1 MRNRAV
7 WFLVTCILA
16 SITSSR
22 ITAIALQLDEKNI
35 LQIPVYLD
43 QAHSGEAISFAVSAE
58 TQNLK
63 TLSSAPMAAARP
75 MLVIIDP
82 TSYPTPE
89 LRRRITGLIGG
100 LNPAMQK
107 QAQPQIRLGIAVH
120 DGILFDPSVL
130 SGAVS
135 GNAASDILQ
144 FIPDTAAG
152 QESDPGRMLS
162 LAAAL
167 LKKAETDGQSID
179 CILLGKDRPF
189 EGEDAE
195 YLRLSSERRWLEL
208 CARKGSVLHG
218 YLEGD
223 GALRTIC
230 AATGGMVFSSQ
241 EPSASVVR
249 QILEARGR
257 ARVVAVQKETVQT
270 RPGRYA
276 LTFRVEDSRGNPIN
290 SQAPAAVWWN
300 PEDVSA
306 PEYESVREA
315 LDWIGRAQKSAE
327 TGDFRVALRFVDNAI
342 QLDPCNPD
350 TGYYGARYS
359 FELGDFPTAATFIS
373 KAAQFAHPN
382 ERALLLYGEVFRKLG
397 KSAQA
402 LETIRTLPEGEVPK
416 SSQFRLMM
424 ARLLSSQGR
433 EQEAANLY
441 AEILGAA
448 HDKAQIGAE
457 YGCTLW
463 RLGKEASA
471 EKQLQSALDAD
482 PENVSAMICSMDML
496 AARGAIGKA
505 LDLGIRAAKLQ
516 PKNPDV
522 HAQIGKVRTQAH
534 EWDSA
539 LESYRTASELAP
551 ARSDILLK
559 LAEAQVQAGQN
570 RDGEETVGKVLA
582 LDPSNATTYEQI
594 AALYSRAGSFEN
606 AASILE
612 ESTARVPDKAS
623 SFYRT
628 AAELRER
635 KEQYGQALLD
645 YRALL
650 ESVPHDRTSQL
661 QHELAPHLAYLSL
674 MLKSSAQSG
683 NAAGNA
689 AGASAAAAGSPTAA
703 QYGIVVRGGLPL
715 LATMLGINPATLKE
729 PGAAGRV
736 FSSILESIPRSNDK
750 KISQLQSELAEGY
763 FQYANLLR
771 YMEQQKLLPAGNSS
785 LKRQEFVFPLV
796 GDKTAIQRVQTLLSF
811 FGVKYSITQKGGANK
826 IDLTYKADRKSIARQ
841 RLLRQMGTDVQVKT
855 LREIRFSLGD
865 ETLPTILD
873 AKVLLDKLLNL
884 PNVGP
889 ENLLG
894 SLILHPDSMRLYLA
908 LEDCSPALREALV
921 QELNAKEL
929 ADVKSA
935 LADYGRFLEFHEGR
949 LVLPGSQQ
957 SWENLVHAPYSDPK
971 AFLRAFVTYDKGR
984 LLLTYFAV
992 QSAAPEVQ
1000 RFLTNGAGG
1009 LEEISR
1015 LNPPVATGLTVAN
1028 WQADLVRIMRIA
1040 CADGKGLY
1048 LPIDDRFAPRLMP
1061 NAARAQASPR
1071 SSGYAPL
1078 RVTLSDLAGLVQ
1090 LRART
1095 DDAAV
1100 RTGAGIVEFLNY
1112 LQQARPQMLTDAS
1125 INAIGFNLVNARA
1138 FMDVI
1143 WNLNPPADLLAQY
1156 LDFCN
1161 GLVEKQ
1167 DSDWKINRTR
1177 TSQAILFLIS
1187 ALGREGVVD
1196 LPTGW
1201 KLLAAALENFRA
1213 KDEVEFLVK
1222 VSQYL
1227 FDQLLPELS
1236 RSSGLPAGS
1245 PDALLVSL
1253 AGHHP
1258 PQDFLFEGTPI
1269 VQAESAERLQQIKA
1283 SIRPQR
1289 ICSVV
1294 DILNAIRPLFDPQNR
1309 ESGMKTFAENVGNL
1323 TCAEASASS
1332 SAKTDKRKSAPDF
1345 NQAAS
1350 RLESLLN
1357 GPPPKPRHLDD
1368 PTIVVTVPQMMQQIS
1383 SALDTE
1389 LGVALLA
1396 HCYAYYGTTQ
1406 IAALSYNA
1414 DFIRSHDFFRPGRS
1428 SPAFWSAALLEAG
1441 ADQRG
1446 LITGLLS
1453 GLGIRMHQLEMGP
1466 SAQSFGKE
1474 PWNRLAPAILSG
1486 MRTTSRS
1493 LRSDR
1498 TQEYVALSVRLGRE
1512 LLALHATA
1520 PAAAGWLDLCANGL
1534 ISPIRRE
1541 QLKTFLATGSFKEA
1555 LDLFSPSEL
1564 FLLGEAY
1571 LLSSEILPAS
1581 TCHRLTGFVRRAG
1594 NACGKESFGK
1604 APEFS
1609 SPTLERLRKI
1619 VPSAASPEL
1628 ETFQKEVEQYGFL
1641 AWRRIGLADNSFR
1654 FYESYEQLQFPSTMD
1669 ILFER
1674 FNDLKIRLAEI
1685 SYSAGLPASVNE
1697 LLGDMALQRL
1707 VTDPATA
1714 NIQNWK
1720 GVIDQIEKLGP
1731 DQCRGW
1737 VEELL
1742 GTGAL
1747 SAYSGKSI
1755 QHPEGF

>member
-1 MRNRAV
+1 MRSRAV
-7 WFLVTCILA
+7 WFLLMCILA
-16 SITSSR
+16 AIASSR

-35 LQIPVYLD
+35 LRFPVYLD
-43 QAHSGEAISFAVSAE
+43 QAYSSEAISFAVSAE

-63 TLSSAPMAAARP
+63 TLSSSPMAATRP

-82 TSYPTPE
+82 TSISIPE
-89 LRRRITGLIGG
+89 LRRRITELIGG
-100 LNPAMQK
+100 LNPAIQK
-107 QAQPQIRLGIAVH
+107 QALPQIRLGIAVL

-135 GNAASDILQ
+135 GNAVSDIMQ
-144 FIPDTAAG
+144 FIPDTSAS
-152 QESDPGRMLS
+152 QESDPGRLLS
-162 LAAAL
+162 LAANL
-167 LKKAETDGQSID
+167 LKKVEADGQPVD

-195 YLRLSSERRWLEL
+195 YLRLSSERRLLDL

-249 QILEARGR
+249 QILEARGK
-257 ARVVAVQKETVQT
+257 AHVVAVHKEAVQT
-270 RPGRYA
+270 RLGRYA
-276 LTFRVEDSRGNPIN
+276 LTFRVEDSRRNPIN
-290 SQAPAAVWWN
+290 SHAPVAVWWN
-300 PEDVSA
+300 PEDASA

-315 LDWIGRAQKSAE
+315 LDWIRRAQKSADA
-327 TGDFRVALRFVDNAI
+327 GDFRVALRFVDNAI

-359 FELGDFPTAATFIS
+359 FELGDFATAAGYIS
-373 KAAQFAHPN
+373 RAMQFARPD
-382 ERALLLYGEVFRKLG
+382 ERAMILYGEVFRKLG
-397 KSAQA
+397 KSVQA
-402 LETIRTLPEGEVPK
+402 LETIQKLPEGEAPK
-416 SSQFRLMM
+416 SPQFRFMI
-424 ARLLSSQGR
+424 ARLLSSQDR
-433 EQEAANLY
+433 EQEAADLFVG
-441 AEILGAA
+441 IIAA
-448 HDKAQIGAE
+448 GLDNAQIDAE

-463 RLGKEASA
+463 RLGKEAAA
-471 EKQLQSALDAD
+471 EKQLRSALDAD
-482 PENVSAMICSMDML
+482 PDNVSAMICSMDML
-496 AARGAIGKA
+496 ASRGAISKA
-505 LDLGIRAAKLQ
+505 LDLGIRAGKLQ

-539 LESYRTASELAP
+539 LESYRTAAELAP

-559 LAEAQVQAGQN
+559 FAEAQVQAGQN
-570 RDGEETVGKVLA
+570 RDGEETVGKILA
-582 LDPSNATTYEQI
+582 LDPSNATIYEQV
-594 AALYSRAGSFEN
+594 AGLYARTGSFEN

-635 KEQYGQALLD
+635 REQYGQALLD

-650 ESVPHDRTSQL
+650 ESAPADRTAQL
-661 QHELAPHLAYLSL
+661 QRELAPHLAYLSL

-683 NAAGNA
+683 NTAGNA
-689 AGASAAAAGSPTAA
+689 AGASTAAAGSPHPA
-703 QYGIVVRGGLPL
+703 QYSIVVRGGLPL

-736 FSSILESIPRSNDK
+736 FSAIIDSIPRSKDK

-763 FQYANLLR
+763 LQYENLLR
-771 YMEQQKLLPAGNSS
+771 YIEQQNLLPAGNSS

-796 GDKTAIQRVQTLLSF
+796 GDKATIQRAQTLLSF

-841 RLLRQMGTDVQVKT
+841 RLLRQMGTDVQVKN

-865 ETLPTILD
+865 ETLPTSLD

-884 PNVGP
+884 PKVGP
-889 ENLLG
+889 ENLLS
-894 SLILHPDSMRLYLA
+894 SLILHPDGMALYLA
-908 LEDCSPALREALV
+908 LEDCSPALRAALV
-921 QELNAKEL
+921 QELNAQEL

-935 LADYGRFLEFHEGR
+935 LADYGRFLEFQGGR
-949 LVLPGSQQ
+949 LILPGAQQ
-957 SWENLVHAPYSDPK
+957 SWENLVKAPYSDPK
-971 AFLRAFVTYDKGR
+971 AFLRAFVSYGKGR

-992 QSAAPEVQ
+992 QSAFPEVQ
-1000 RFLTNGAGG
+1000 QFLTNGAGG
-1009 LEEISR
+1009 LEEVSR
-1015 LNPPVATGLTVAN
+1015 LNPPAATGLTAVN
-1028 WQADLVRIMRIA
+1028 WKADLVRIMRIL
-1040 CADGKGLY
+1040 CADEKGLY
-1048 LPIDDRFAPRLMP
+1048 LPIDDRFATQLMP
-1061 NAARAQASPR
+1061 NAGRAKASPR

-1078 RVTLSDLAGLVQ
+1078 RVTLGDIAGLLQ

-1095 DDAAV
+1095 EDAAV

-1112 LQQARPQMLTDAS
+1112 LQQARPQMLTNTS
-1125 INAIGFNLVNARA
+1125 INAIGRNLVNARA

-1143 WNLNPPADLLAQY
+1143 WDLDPPADLLAQY

-1167 DSDWKINRTR
+1167 DIDWKINRTR
-1177 TSQAILFLIS
+1177 TSQAILFLIA
-1187 ALGREGVVD
+1187 ALGREGVID

-1201 KLLAAALENFRA
+1201 KLLAAALENFQA
-1213 KDEVEFLVK
+1213 QDETEFLVR

-1227 FDQLLPELS
+1227 SDQLLPELS
-1236 RSSGLPAGS
+1236 RSSGSPDGS
-1245 PDALLVSL
+1245 PDALLESL

-1258 PQDFLFEGTPI
+1258 PQYFLFDGTPI
-1269 VQAESAERLQQIKA
+1269 VQEESAERLQRIKS

-1289 ICSVV
+1289 ICPVV
-1294 DILNAIRPLFDPQNR
+1294 DILKAIRPLLDPQNR
-1309 ESGMKTFAENVGNL
+1309 ESGMQAFAENVGKL
-1323 TCAEASASS
+1323 TCTQPATTSAG
-1332 SAKTDKRKSAPDF
+1332 KTDKRISASDL
-1345 NQAAS
+1345 NQALG
-1350 RLESLLN
+1350 RLESLLK
-1357 GPPPKPRHLDD
+1357 GKAPKVLNKEGI
-1368 PTIVVTVPQMMQQIS
+1368 TTVVTVPQVMQQIS

-1414 DFIRSHDFFRPGRS
+1414 EFVRSHDFFRPGRS
-1428 SPAFWSAALLEAG
+1428 SQAFWSAAALEAG
-1441 ADQRG
+1441 TDQRG

-1453 GLGIRMHQLEMGP
+1453 GLGMQMHQLEMGP

-1474 PWNRLAPAILSG
+1474 PWTRLAPAILSG
-1486 MRTTSRS
+1486 MRTMSWS

-1512 LLALHATA
+1512 LLALNATV
-1520 PAAAGWLDLCANGL
+1520 PAAAEWLDLCDKVL

-1541 QLKTFLATGSFKEA
+1541 QLKSFLAAGSFKEG
-1555 LDLFSPSEL
+1555 LSVFSPSEL

-1571 LLSSEILPAS
+1571 LLSSDILPAS
-1581 TCHRLTGFVRRAG
+1581 TCNRLTGFVSRAG
-1594 NACGKESFGK
+1594 HACGRESFGK

-1609 SPTLERLRKI
+1609 SPTLERLRKT
-1619 VPSAASPEL
+1619 VPSAASPDL
-1628 ETFQKEVEQYGFL
+1628 ETFQQEVEQYGFL
-1641 AWRRIGLADNSFR
+1641 AWRRIGLADSSFH
-1654 FYESYEQLQFPSTMD
+1654 FYEYYEQLQFASTID

-1685 SYSAGLPASVNE
+1685 SYSAGLPASVGE
-1697 LLGDMALQRL
+1697 LLGDMALQKL
-1707 VTDPATA
+1707 ITDPATA
-1714 NIQNWK
+1714 SIQNWK

-1737 VEELL
+1737 IEELL

-1747 SAYSGKSI
+1747 SAYSGKLS